1 MNNLVKL
8 YKKNKEVISYLFWG
22 VLTTVVDLLVAF
34 LLNQYTYID
43 SFWNTAIAWL
53 ASVIFAFFTNRKWVF
68 HSSANNIKQFF
79 TEMGSFTF
87 GRFASLVLE
96 EIIIWVGQTLM
107 HGSFNVVKI
116 LAQIIVILFNYF
128 WSKFVVFINHNK

>member
-34 LLNQYTYID
+34 FLNQHTNINT
-43 SFWNTAIAWL
+43 FWNTAIAWL
-53 ASVIFAFFTNRKWVF
+53 ISVLFAFFTNRKWVF
-68 HSSANNIKQFF
+68 HSSAKNINEIIV
-79 TEMGSFTF
+79 EMRSFTF
-87 GRFASLVLE
+87 GRLASWIME
-96 EIIIWVGQTLM
+96 EIIIWIGQTLM

-116 LAQIIVILFNYF
+116 LAQIIVIIFNYF